1 MRRRRFDPVPPRF
14 PKGLE
19 AKVRIC
25 ALHAH
30 QGEDAM
36 IDGDEQWMRM
46 AIEVARSKGSDPST
60 SPLGCVIV
68 LDGKVIAA
76 ERNQTHEL
84 PDATAHAEMMA
95 IRRAC
100 EGIGEL
106 ELRGATLYSTLQPCG
121 MCTMAS
127 MWSKVGR
134 VVFGAG
140 REDVHEMYFEAK
152 HVDTLSFIA
161 DAYRDDI
168 VIEGGCLK
176 EECATLY
183 YPPDADLPVD
193 EQANL

>member
-1 MRRRRFDPVPPRF
+1 MRAD
-14 PKGLE
+14 
-19 AKVRIC
+19 
-25 ALHAH
+25 
-30 QGEDAM
+30 D
-36 IDGDEQWMRM
+36 DEKWMRM
-46 AIEVARSKGSDPST
+46 AIEIARSKGSDPST

-68 LDGKVIAA
+68 RDGQVIAA
-76 ERNQTHEL
+76 ERNQTQEL

-100 EGIGEL
+100 ESTGEQ

-127 MWSKVGR
+127 IWSKVGR
-134 VVFGAG
+134 VVYGAR
-140 REDVHEMYFEAK
+140 REDVHPMYFEAR

-168 VIEGGCLK
+168 TIEGGCLRK
-176 EECATLY
+176 GCAVLY
-183 YPPDADLPVD
+183 YRPDANLTTE